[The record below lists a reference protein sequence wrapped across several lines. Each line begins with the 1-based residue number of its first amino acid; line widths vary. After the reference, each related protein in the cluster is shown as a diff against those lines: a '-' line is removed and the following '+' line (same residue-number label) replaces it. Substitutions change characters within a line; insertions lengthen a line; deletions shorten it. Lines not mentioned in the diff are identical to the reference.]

1 MDEILTAEDGAHGR
15 SLEDVNMSFSQ
26 SFSPSRPLQIFL
38 VSDHMKGRREEWRIE
53 GLRKELKAEVMVV
66 SFNFLLSN
74 SSRVLPR
81 SEDEGKKKNLTKQLK
96 KIKGRREEW
105 RIKVVGCQLQILG
118 LRKEL
123 KAEVMVASFNFS
135 LSNSSRV
142 LPRSEDE
149 GKKKNL
155 TKQLKKIKDLL

>member
-105 RIKVVGCQLQILG
+105 RIKG

>member
-1 MDEILTAEDGAHGR
+1 
-15 SLEDVNMSFSQ
+15 
-26 SFSPSRPLQIFL
+26 
-38 VSDHMKGRREEWRIE
+38 
-53 GLRKELKAEVMVV
+53 MVV

-105 RIKVVGCQLQILG
+105 RIKG

>member
-96 KIKGRREEW
+96 KIKLK
-105 RIKVVGCQLQILG
+105 IDLYL
-118 LRKEL
+118 KECIYC
-123 KAEVMVASFNFS
+123 ASASKDSVLSFIPCSKYFM
-135 LSNSSRV
+135 SNS
-142 LPRSEDE
+142 
-149 GKKKNL
+149 
-155 TKQLKKIKDLL
+155 

>member
-1 MDEILTAEDGAHGR
+1 MSDGREQGRAKRPAVWSGAARLKTGQRTPHGVEERPVIGKSSIFMDEILTAEDGAHGR
-15 SLEDVNMSFSQ
+15 SLEDVKVSFSQ
-26 SFSPSRPLQIFL
+26 SFSPSRPLQILL

-53 GLRKELKAEVMVV
+53 
-66 SFNFLLSN
+66 
-74 SSRVLPR
+74 
-81 SEDEGKKKNLTKQLK
+81 
-96 KIKGRREEW
+96 
-105 RIKVVGCQLQILG
+105 VVGCQLQILG

-123 KAEVMVASFNFS
+123 KAEVMVASFNFL

-142 LPRSEDE
+142 FPRSEDE

>member
-105 RIKVVGCQLQILG
+105 RIKVVGCQLQILVEHF
-118 LRKEL
+118 L
-123 KAEVMVASFNFS
+123 
-135 LSNSSRV
+135 
-142 LPRSEDE
+142 
-149 GKKKNL
+149 KNL
-155 TKQLKKIKDLL
+155 VEVSVSPLCVMNDCDGCRVFARS